1 MTAGSG
7 APLVLPGATLAE
19 AFGIPLAPRPARP
32 RPRLTP
38 TQTLA
43 LTLVADGVPYRQIAA
58 RLHLAEGTVRRLMSD
73 AFLVLGVRNKAGAV
87 RAGVE
92 SGILDLRGRPDA
104 AKSGRR

>member
-1 MTAGSG
+1 MTAAIPVPPQALDAVRAGLIPASN
-7 APLVLPGATLAE
+7 APA
-19 AFGIPLAPRPARP
+19 

-43 LTLVADGVPYRQIAA
+43 LTLVADGVPYQQIAE

-73 AFLVLGVRNKAGAV
+73 AFRVLGVRNKAGAV

-92 SGILDLRGRPDA
+92 AGILDLRGVRE
-104 AKSGRR
+104 